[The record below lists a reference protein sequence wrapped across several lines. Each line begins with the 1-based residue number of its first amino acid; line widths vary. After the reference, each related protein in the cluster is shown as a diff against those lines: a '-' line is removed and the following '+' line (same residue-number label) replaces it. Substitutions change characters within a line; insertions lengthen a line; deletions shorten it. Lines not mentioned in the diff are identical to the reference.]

1 MSKGHLIAAEFA
13 NRLDAELESIKARI
27 EEQKRLVKKA
37 GDIELEKA
45 SANLRELLVCFER
58 LEETRRKIEE
68 QSHGG

>member
-1 MSKGHLIAAEFA
+1 MAAEFA